1 LPVPSPASR
10 STQPSAGSLR
20 RRWWG
25 YQGIFFDEFASD
37 SAWLRE
43 QGSVRLPPLEGLSA
57 VQLEGAFR
65 VHPAARGAEQG
76 FPSLECRVNGRLTA
90 TVTATQPTDH
100 AWSITLPLPAS
111 LRTEGAVISFR
122 LRGVSGTNLLAWA
135 GRVTGLAGW
144 QRFRAQHKNRQLRLL
159 RLTTPAGE
167 AIYDFGNRHAP
178 CSPTFARR
186 QARLGLNIVGFLTA
200 DLGVGESARCM
211 VRAAD
216 AAGLPAALI
225 DLKLNVKNRRG
236 DLTYAP
242 RLQEDAPHPV
252 SVFHL
257 DPPASRDIEH
267 HHGLGFRQ
275 GRYNIGYWA
284 WELPQFPDAWMTYCE
299 CFDEIWCPS
308 DFVREA
314 IAMQSPVPVLTMPH
328 AISFDRPTEDL
339 PTLRARFR
347 LPVDRLLY
355 LFIYDLNSYS
365 ERKNPAA
372 VVAAFRAAALDPAQA
387 TLVIKTHSAA
397 GNEADFAAL
406 RAAVADLPNVIILA
420 ETLSRADLYRLEAAC
435 DVFVSLHRSEGF
447 GLAVAECMYLGKPV
461 IATDWSAT
469 AEFLTPANSCPVRA
483 DLIALERNIGP
494 YGKGQTWAD
503 PDVAAAADAMR
514 RLAGDPAWRAR
525 LGAAARHTITTRF
538 APEVVGSRYR
548 RRLEAIAMR

>member
-1 LPVPSPASR
+1 M
-10 STQPSAGSLR
+10 
-20 RRWWG
+20 
-25 YQGIFFDEFASD
+25 
-37 SAWLRE
+37 
-43 QGSVRLPPLEGLSA
+43 
-57 VQLEGAFR
+57 
-65 VHPAARGAEQG
+65 EQG
-76 FPSLECRVNGRLTA
+76 FPTLECRVAGRWAA
-90 TVTATQPTDH
+90 TVQPTSRGDH
-100 AWSITLPLPAS
+100 TWSVRLPLPAS
-111 LRTEGAVISFR
+111 IRTEGAQVAFR
-122 LRGVSGTNLLAWA
+122 LRGVGRTNVLAWA
-135 GRVTGLAGW
+135 GRVTGFKGW
-144 QRFRAQHKNRQLRLL
+144 QRFRAQNKNRQLRLL
-159 RLTTPAGE
+159 RLTTPTGE

-178 CSPTFARR
+178 CSPTFARK
-186 QARLGLNIVGFLTA
+186 QAKLGLNIVGFLTA

-216 AAGLPAALI
+216 AAALPTALV

-267 HHGLGFRQ
+267 HHGLNFRR

-328 AISFDRPTEDL
+328 AIAFARPTEDQA
-339 PTLRARFR
+339 TLRDRFQ
-347 LPVDRLLY
+347 LPRDRLLY
-355 LFIYDLNSYS
+355 LFLYDLNSYS

-372 VVAAFRAAALDPAQA
+372 VVAAFRAAALDSAQA
-387 TLVIKTHSAA
+387 TLVIKTHNSA
-397 GNEADFAAL
+397 GNEADLAAL
-406 RAAVADLPNVIILA
+406 RATVADLPNVIVLA

-447 GLAVAECMYLGKPV
+447 GLAIAEAMYLGKPV
-461 IATDWSAT
+461 ISTDWSAP
-469 AEFLTPANSCPVRA
+469 AEFVNATNGCPVRA
-483 DLIALERNIGP
+483 RLITLDRNIGP

-503 PDVAAAADAMR
+503 PEIEHAAAEMR
-514 RLAGDPAWRAR
+514 RLARDAALRHR
-525 LGAAARHTITTRF
+525 LGAAARSTIEERF
-538 APEVVGSRYR
+538 APAAIGARYR